1 MLARCW
7 GWPCSPGCDRILG
20 LDEPVARDASTSLV
34 NSVRTTLV
42 PPQLTN
48 ASLTSASLTRAP
60 LTAPR

>member
-1 MLARCW
+1 MALLA
-7 GWPCSPGCDRILG
+7 GCDRILG
-20 LDEPVARDASTSLV
+20 LDEPVARDLTSLV